1 MLSASGERCETGRQA
16 TTTPARMDG
25 THRGELEQSSEGLGN
40 WHRPAC
46 YAASAQT
53 AEIIGQ

>member
-1 MLSASGERCETGRQA
+1 MFSASGERCEIGRQA
-16 TTTPARMDG
+16 TTPAWMGG
-25 THRGELEQSSEGLGN
+25 TNCGQSEQSSEGLGN